1 MAEFYFNTGLN
12 AALATSSDDPDI
24 LAKIASHL
32 TNLLMVRGDYEAAL
46 KAARPVVARLEELQC
61 DTTSDY
67 VNLLIYI
74 GCCQAGLGK
83 SGSATAD
90 GFDKAYQKH
99 LDNVKKNH
107 TD

>member
-74 GCCQAGLGK
+74 GCCQQD
-83 SGSATAD
+83 SASRAAPQPTASTRPIRST
-90 GFDKAYQKH
+90 
-99 LDNVKKNH
+99 L
-107 TD
+107 TT